1 MQLTFMYAHKLSLDP
16 LKVRMPTTHSR
27 VRRSLYFKLKHYTV
41 TGLQNMLITVTVYI
55 LVVIIRYL
63 AHDTSPYFVDDTDGH
78 YIWCVLS
85 ILLTTLTVIVFEAKA
100 RYGHWTSE

>member
-1 MQLTFMYAHKLSLDP
+1 M
-16 LKVRMPTTHSR
+16 
-27 VRRSLYFKLKHYTV
+27 V
-41 TGLQNMLITVTVYI
+41 TGLQNMLIMVTVYI

-63 AHDTSPYFVDDTDGH
+63 AHDTSPYFLDDTDGLC
-78 YIWCVLS
+78 IWCVLR